1 MFSDLG
7 GDRAH
12 QHKSKMC
19 VLPNIVYCIVL
30 LCCTPPA
37 TASSTSSPRSCH
49 LAVAGDRAAL
59 PASMTRRPVVLAGSV
74 DSAGT
79 PQQPTPREVKP
90 PHRVGKAAALRR
102 STDQHELPWLGSA
115 APIASSTPSTSSDA
129 KDERRYSPKRRPPSC
144 RPKATLPVSLGA
156 MGSGQDHEASD
167 YSFRGTSPPRP
178 LSSPQGN
185 VSCKCCNWRRDDR
198 PRDQVKTR
206 SPSRVPSATSRRHVE
221 LSSTRTS
228 SWAGMRV
235 LPARRQVAGVPHWH
249 AQRLLTHLRGD
260 TAVAPVLGASAQGVH
275 TAPLAFLVLKTLTE
289 ATAPA
294 RSFPLPQAEDTGR
307 ALRVPRSPVPT
318 ALASLS
324 WCR

>member
-30 LCCTPPA
+30 LCFTPPA

-102 STDQHELPWLGSA
+102 STDQHELTWLGSA
-115 APIASSTPSTSSDA
+115 APLACSTPSTSI
-129 KDERRYSPKRRPPSC
+129 DERRYSPKRRPPSC
-144 RPKATLPVSLGA
+144 RPKATLSRNTCREGVG
-156 MGSGQDHEASD
+156 
-167 YSFRGTSPPRP
+167 
-178 LSSPQGN
+178 
-185 VSCKCCNWRRDDR
+185 
-198 PRDQVKTR
+198 TR
-206 SPSRVPSATSRRHVE
+206 SP
-221 LSSTRTS
+221 
-228 SWAGMRV
+228 GI
-235 LPARRQVAGVPHWH
+235 
-249 AQRLLTHLRGD
+249 RLL
-260 TAVAPVLGASAQGVH
+260 
-275 TAPLAFLVLKTLTE
+275 F
-289 ATAPA
+289 
-294 RSFPLPQAEDTGR
+294 
-307 ALRVPRSPVPT
+307 
-318 ALASLS
+318 
-324 WCR
+324 

>member
-12 QHKSKMC
+12 QHKTKMC
-19 VLPNIVYCIVL
+19 VLPNIVYCIVV
-30 LCCTPPA
+30 LCFTPPA

-59 PASMTRRPVVLAGSV
+59 PASMTRRPAVLAGSV

-115 APIASSTPSTSSDA
+115 VPIASSTPSTSSGSGGIRQSDGLLRVA
-129 KDERRYSPKRRPPSC
+129 RRRRSHV
-144 RPKATLPVSLGA
+144 TLVA
-156 MGSGQDHEASD
+156 RGSGQDHEASD
-167 YSFRGTSPPRP
+167 YSFRGTSPPRYIF
-178 LSSPQGN
+178 
-185 VSCKCCNWRRDDR
+185 CNWRRDDR

-221 LSSTRTS
+221 LSSTRPS

-275 TAPLAFLVLKTLTE
+275 TTPLGFLVLKTLTE
-289 ATAPA
+289 ATAPPCSLV
-294 RSFPLPQAEDTGR
+294 SFASSRGHGPFGCPGRQCPLRWPACLG
-307 ALRVPRSPVPT
+307 VS
-318 ALASLS
+318 SL
-324 WCR
+324 

>member
-1 MFSDLG
+1 MRFSSRG
-7 GDRAH
+7 GGRRSMHPSNSTAVPVI
-12 QHKSKMC
+12 SF
-19 VLPNIVYCIVL
+19 IVL
-30 LCCTPPA
+30 LCNLPLPTA
-37 TASSTSSPRSCH
+37 ASSTRSPRSCH
-49 LAVAGDRAAL
+49 LAVAGDRGAL
-59 PASMTRRPVVLAGSV
+59 PASMLTGPAALAGSV

-115 APIASSTPSTSSDA
+115 VPIASSTPSTSSDA

-144 RPKATLPVSLGA
+144 RPKATLLVSLAA
-156 MGSGQDHEASD
+156 MGSGQDHPAFD
-167 YSFRGTSPPRP
+167 YSFCRGTSPPRYIF
-178 LSSPQGN
+178 
-185 VSCKCCNWRRDDR
+185 CNWRRDDR

-260 TAVAPVLGASAQGVH
+260 TAVAPALGASAQGVH
-275 TAPLAFLVLKTLTE
+275 TAPLGFLVLKTLTE
-289 ATAPA
+289 ATAPCSLV
-294 RSFPLPQAEDTGR
+294 SFASSRGHGPFGCPGRQCPLRWPACLG
-307 ALRVPRSPVPT
+307 VG
-318 ALASLS
+318 SL
-324 WCR
+324 